1 MKKEVPLRKLGK
13 LQLME
18 MLADQEA
25 EIGRLKK
32 QIQQLEQQAE
42 KRRILI
48 ERSGSIA
55 QAALELNGVFE
66 AAQRAADDYLANVQ
80 ANADVQ
86 PEGIV

>member
-1 MKKEVPLRKLGK
+1 MKKEVPLRKLSK

-80 ANADVQ
+80 ANADAQ